1 VRRRGRG
8 GRVAFRRIERNR
20 LHAQVQART
29 TAPLGAVR
37 SYRSCRKTLLWVVKG
52 FFVLKLFSIFG

>member
-29 TAPLGAVR
+29 AAPLGAVR